1 MGAEI
6 SVNRKAHHNYHIL
19 DRYEAGIELR
29 GTEVKSIRAGLAN
42 IGQAFAK
49 VEKGEMWLYDAD
61 IQPYAKAS
69 HEQHEPKRR
78 RKLLLHRKEIAKLE
92 NKTQIEGHAIIALR
106 MYWKDANVKV
116 EIGIGKGKNAPD
128 KRQDIKARDA
138 KRESARV
145 MSDFNKKRG

>member
-1 MGAEI
+1 M
-6 SVNRKAHHNYHIL
+6 
-19 DRYEAGIELR
+19 
-29 GTEVKSIRAGLAN
+29 KSIRAGLAN

-92 NKTQIEGHAIIALR
+92 NKTQIEGHSIIALR

-128 KRQDIKARDA
+128 KRQDIKAREV

>member
-19 DRYEAGIELR
+19 DRFEAGIELR

-92 NKTQIEGHAIIALR
+92 NKTQIEGHSIIALR
-106 MYWKDANVKV
+106 MYWKDANVKI

-128 KRQDIKARDA
+128 KRQDIKARDE

>member
-6 SVNRKAHHNYHIL
+6 SINRKAHHNYHIL
-19 DRYEAGIELR
+19 DRFEAGIELR

-92 NKTQIEGHAIIALR
+92 NKTQIEGHSIIALR

-128 KRQDIKARDA
+128 KRQDIKAREV